1 MTPQQIKEEVEKE
14 FNKLVLDKDFID
26 KESDDD
32 FQRVLELKAQLSI
45 LTEYDKSIKEM
56 IEGFKEDIAHILE
69 VTSTEVY
76 QEFANN
82 EGVAKYIIK
91 LKKDLHKNNNS
102 KINELL
108 SKIGD
113 NSEVEK

>member
-1 MTPQQIKEEVEKE
+1 MKTPQQIKNEVEKE
-14 FNKLVLDKDFID
+14 INRLVLDKDFID

-32 FQRVLELKAQLSI
+32 FQRVLELRAQLSI

-56 IEGFKEDIAHILE
+56 IEEIIEKKKESLMNDNLIIGDWWSSEIFTGLE
-69 VTSTEVY
+69 
-76 QEFANN
+76 
-82 EGVAKYIIK
+82 I
-91 LKKDLHKNNNS
+91 D
-102 KINELL
+102 ELL